1 MVLHPEEG
9 TGEGVFSYGHRCP
22 ALGGDPGMSGSAHPC
37 ALQGCDLIPSMV
49 WSSIRPWDRGQG
61 TVLMLSQ
68 RQGLVEA
75 QRKGTDAL
83 TGLTL

>member
-1 MVLHPEEG
+1 MV
-9 TGEGVFSYGHRCP
+9 TGVQ
-22 ALGGDPGMSGSAHPC
+22 LWGGDPGMSGSAHPC
-37 ALQGCDLIPSMV
+37 ALQGCDLIPSTV